1 MCRYRI
7 DENTILEDLNQITVY
22 KGKGYSYI
30 CKLYRKYIKTKNKVS
45 ISIVEGEPIRIN
57 LNTDVGTIFNIVA
70 TGLETLNN
78 IEDESLKQFEKQ

>member
-1 MCRYRI
+1 MSTYKI
-7 DENTILEDLNQITVY
+7 NENTILEDLNQITIY

-57 LNTDVGTIFNIVA
+57 LNAFSGTIFNMVA

-78 IEDESLKQFEKQ
+78 IEDESLKQFKQ